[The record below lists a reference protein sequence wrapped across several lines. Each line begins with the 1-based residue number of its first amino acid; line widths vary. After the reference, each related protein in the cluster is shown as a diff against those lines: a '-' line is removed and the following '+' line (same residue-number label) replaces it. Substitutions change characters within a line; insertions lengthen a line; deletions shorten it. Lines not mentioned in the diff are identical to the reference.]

1 MLLESAVGISHA
13 QFRLQGFPYW
23 GDEKGPSSQIFAYLP
38 YLLMLFGKTG
48 VISILSELSFVLSL
62 SSWGKIFI
70 YIFFSIIHIAI
81 TLYSTRK

>member
-13 QFRLQGFPYW
+13 QSRLQGFPYW

-48 VISILSELSFVLSL
+48 VISILC
-62 SSWGKIFI
+62 
-70 YIFFSIIHIAI
+70 
-81 TLYSTRK
+81 